1 MIGEMIMRAKGKN
14 LFSILL
20 LLFII
25 VPIVEVYILF
35 QVVKV
40 TNWWLT
46 IALVIF
52 TGVAGAYLA
61 KREGREILRKI
72 SQDLSQGILP
82 GEELIN
88 GLCVI
93 IGGALLLTPGVVTDI
108 TGLTLIFPL
117 TRSFYNRYFRS
128 MLGRM
133 INNGSVR
140 VFNWSNNN

>member
-1 MIGEMIMRAKGKN
+1 MRTRGKN

-61 KREGREILRKI
+61 KREGRLILRKI
-72 SQDLSQGILP
+72 SEDLSNGRLP

-88 GLCVI
+88 GLCVVV
-93 IGGALLLTPGVVTDI
+93 GGALLLTPGVVTDI
-108 TGLTLIFPL
+108 AGLTLIFPL

-128 MLGRM
+128 MFGRM
-133 INNGSVR
+133 INRGSIS
-140 VFNWSNNN
+140 VFKWNNSN